1 MRYISTRRRRR
12 GLLVRKFSEFLE
24 EQRLV
29 REFDKAV
36 FKRYGRNYAELAK
49 NPRLAT
55 YIGRPPPKKR
65 FSEVD
70 GGESVHE
77 VWPTTNLGK
86 PIQGAIQLW
95 SAIPEAAGYYG
106 EIGYWRPRPKHPDLL
121 ALLLPSLAKPAAHWR
136 RASGSSGEAEI
147 WVAGR
152 GWLTLSECHSESG
165 ERIEVG
171 CGRWIACA
179 DLVARDCPVGPN
191 FGPPAINLT
200 KPRRVAVL
208 ARGEDRELVRQYRP
222 GARIIVTADGRRDV
236 AYTAEARR
244 AGNRLV
250 VAFLPFVHK
259 WTGGGPPGASR
270 ADLLMAGYEG
280 LTKAI
285 VDFDLD
291 AKNGLAAYA
300 RHKVSGYVKNA
311 RFEWARDNS
320 GATRSDR
327 YWFQNHERL
336 LRDCP
341 HQSRTFLDFLTAE
354 QREWLAE
361 RVAKGSKRS
370 IKEARS
376 SVARV
381 PGGVV
386 VEYNDEILPGGE
398 EDEAW
403 SAAGLVNRFWRERD
417 FLAIIEMRCLR
428 VLTALPISRRSLPY
442 ALERVASGCRSI

>member
-1 MRYISTRRRRR
+1 
-12 GLLVRKFSEFLE
+12 LVRKFPEFLE

-29 REFDKAV
+29 REFNKV
-36 FKRYGRNYAELAK
+36 IFKRYGRTYAELAK
-49 NPRLAT
+49 NPRLAVDF
-55 YIGRPPPKKR
+55 GSPPPQKR

-70 GGESVHE
+70 GGESVHK

-95 SAIPEAAGYYG
+95 SASPEAAGYNG
-106 EIGYWRPRPKHPDLL
+106 EIRYWRRRHKSAHPDLL
-121 ALLLPSLAKPAAHWR
+121 DLLLPSLARPAAYWR
-136 RASGSSGEAEI
+136 RASGSNSEAEI
-147 WVAGR
+147 WVVGR
-152 GWLTLSECHSESG
+152 GWLTLSERHSESG

-171 CGRWIACA
+171 CGGWITCA
-179 DLVARDCPVGPN
+179 DLTARDCPVGPN

-200 KPRRVAVL
+200 KPRRVTVL
-208 ARGEDRELVRQYRP
+208 AGGEDRDLIHRFRN
-222 GARIIVTADGRRDV
+222 GDV
-236 AYTAEARR
+236 R

-270 ADLLMAGYEG
+270 ADLLMAGHEG

-300 RHKVSGYVKNA
+300 RQKVSGYVKNA

-327 YWFQNHERL
+327 YWFQNYERL

-341 HQSRTFLDFLTAE
+341 HRSQTFLDFLTAE

-370 IKEARS
+370 NEEARS
-376 SVARV
+376 SVARM

-398 EDEAW
+398 EDEGVVRGR
-403 SAAGLVNRFWRERD
+403 SSQSV
-417 FLAIIEMRCLR
+417 LAR
-428 VLTALPISRRSLPY
+428 A
-442 ALERVASGCRSI
+442 